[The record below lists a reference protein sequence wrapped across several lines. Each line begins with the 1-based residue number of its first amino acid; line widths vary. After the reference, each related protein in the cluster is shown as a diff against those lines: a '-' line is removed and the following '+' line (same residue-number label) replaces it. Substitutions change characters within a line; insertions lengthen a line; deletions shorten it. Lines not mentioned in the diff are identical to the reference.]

1 MRIFASILIAT
12 LLAVPAARADE
23 ERAPPLVV
31 RTMGSDTF
39 AAGEAPRIAQAV
51 KGDLVVTGG
60 DLRIAAPVAGDVI
73 AAGGAVSLEAP
84 AGQDLYAAGCRMN
97 LAGEVA
103 RNARVVGCNVSLG
116 PQARIGGNAS
126 FAGGRIE
133 VLGSVGGYLQAA
145 SGQVLID
152 GAVAGDVDVAAGA
165 LELGPRARIG
175 GKLRYR
181 SGEPLKQDPAA
192 QVQGGI
198 ERLEMPPHRERER
211 RHAGGRAAF
220 AVWTFGL
227 MVLAAVLVAA
237 FPGGSTRVTESA
249 RTRLGW
255 SLLAGFI
262 ALVTVPVGAVLLL
275 ATVIGIPLALLVLIG
290 YFALLLVGYVATG
303 AALGEAA
310 LRRWLAG
317 RAAHRGWR
325 ALFAAL
331 GVLAVGVV
339 VLIPWVGGLAG
350 FLALI
355 AGMGAMVL
363 ALWSRTGTVA
373 AGQA

>member
-1 MRIFASILIAT
+1 MRILASILSAT
-12 LLAVPAARADE
+12 LLAAAAARADE
-23 ERAPPLVV
+23 DRASALVV

-39 AAGEAPRIAQAV
+39 VAGEAPRVAQAV
-51 KGDLVVTGG
+51 KGDLVATGG

-97 LAGEVA
+97 LASDIA
-103 RNARVVGCNVSLG
+103 RNARVVGCSVSLG

-126 FAGGRIE
+126 FAAGRVE
-133 VLGSVGGYLQAA
+133 MLGSVGGYLQAA

-152 GAVAGDVDVAAGA
+152 GSVAGDVDVAAGA

-181 SGEPLKQDPAA
+181 GGEPLKQDAAA

-198 ERLEMPPHRERER
+198 ERLEMPPRRDKERG
-211 RHAGGRAAF
+211 HAAGRAALGL
-220 AVWTFGL
+220 WTLGL

-237 FPGGSTRVTESA
+237 FPALSARVTEAA
-249 RTRLGW
+249 RTRFGW
-255 SLLAGFI
+255 SVFAGFL
-262 ALVTVPVGAVLLL
+262 ALVAVPAAVVVLL
-275 ATVIGIPLALLVLIG
+275 ATVIGIPLGLLALID
-290 YFALLLVGYVATG
+290 YFALLLVGYVAAG
-303 AALGEAA
+303 AALGDAV
-310 LRRWLAG
+310 LKRWFAG
-317 RAAHRGWR
+317 RAAQRGWR

-331 GVLAVGVV
+331 GVLAIGIVA
-339 VLIPWVGGLAG
+339 LIPWLGALVA

-363 ALWSRTGTVA
+363 MLKPRAGATA
-373 AGQA
+373 A